1 MANPIL
7 RFFTVAG
14 VTLSGLDF
22 GTVQAGEESAVFE
35 VVLFNNKNGVNSVD
49 TATGVVISV
58 RDQDGLQEA
67 EFITEGFVL
76 ARSAGLTN
84 PNTIGEFFD
93 DNQIVFTP
101 VTDRQ
106 DLLVG
111 DIPSTGGR
119 SIFIKIKV
127 PPNATTVT
135 GLTVN
140 ILAGHGTNT
149 TPLPFYFN
157 RAFGDGV
164 IEEEKKQIYTPILD
178 DKVGSWTTLD
188 ALSGGLYTGEIPRT
202 YTIRVVTGGTIG
214 VFEYQTSDDG
224 GVSFSGLTVTSSVTA
239 FTDVFSSLGVDEG
252 VNIAW
257 ANLTGGIAS
266 IGDQW
271 TIDAETRPFIFK
283 AGVTTSLEGFV
294 GAGEAFV
301 KNNRVFHNTST
312 VFNLAANAKT
322 FVFIGVDGQYSAAV
336 TSTPQDDK
344 LLLGW
349 FLTDSTK
356 VIDQNQL
363 FLPITLSLDLQDDF
377 AAIPDRLIGLTWSF
391 FQGRFRKFNDIIRI
405 PPDPILVGEL
415 GLIAG
420 VTNYIQAD
428 TIAEDVIT
436 NSTGYLPDNIALFR
450 VVTGLTFME
459 QIFDDRTLFVAGNQ
473 LGTSKIVVGF
483 TTSSIV
489 DGGSVEFDEIEIA
502 NRGLVKTFTVTPTIA
517 GGTYTVEF
525 HSKDTKLDVD
535 LLLKD
540 THLPNPFTSNTLWMY
555 EDEDSTQELHGR
567 VRNFTGATQQ
577 FNITMTLERFA

>member
-7 RFFTVAG
+7 RFFTTAG
-14 VTLSGLDF
+14 VTLSGLNF
-22 GTVQAGEESAVFE
+22 GTIQAGEESAVFE
-35 VVLFNNKNGVNSVD
+35 VVLFNNKDGVNAVD
-49 TATGVVISV
+49 TATGIVISV

-84 PNTIGEFFD
+84 PNVIGEFFD

-101 VTDRQ
+101 ITDRQ

-127 PPNATTVT
+127 PPNAFSIT

-164 IEEEKKQIYTPILD
+164 IEEEKKQVYSAVLN
-178 DKVGSWTTLD
+178 DKVGSWSTLD

-202 YTIRVVTGGTIG
+202 YTIRVVTGGTLG

-224 GVSFSGLTVTSSVTA
+224 GISFSGLTVTSSVTA
-239 FTDVFSSLGVDEG
+239 FTNVVSSLGVDEG
-252 VNIAW
+252 VDIAW
-257 ANLTGGIAS
+257 INLTGGVAA

-283 AGVTTSLEGFV
+283 AGITTSLEGFV

-312 VFNLAANAKT
+312 VFDLAADAKT
-322 FVFIGVDGQYSAAV
+322 FVFIGVDGQYSASV

-356 VIDQNQL
+356 VIDQNQF
-363 FLPITLSLDLQDDF
+363 FLPITLSLDLDDGF
-377 AAIPDRLIGLTWSF
+377 SPIMERLVGLTWTF
-391 FQGRFRKFNDIIRI
+391 FQGKFNKFNNIIRI
-405 PPDPILVGEL
+405 PANPSLIGEL
-415 GLIAG
+415 ALIAG
-420 VTNYIQAD
+420 VTNFIEVD
-428 TIAEDVIT
+428 TGAEEVVT
-436 NSTGYLPDNIALFR
+436 NSTGFSVTGIPLFQ

-459 QIFDDRTLFVAGNQ
+459 QILDERTDIGGGADLRK
-473 LGTSKIVVGF
+473 TSFIA
-483 TTSSIV
+483 TTSTV
-489 DGGSVEFDEIEIA
+489 LNAATLDFDLTDFV
-502 NRGLVKTFTVTPTIA
+502 NRGLVKKFTITPEFA
-517 GGTYTVEF
+517 VGGTYSLEF
-525 HSKDTKLDVD
+525 FN
-535 LLLKD
+535 KD
-540 THLPNPFTSNTLWMY
+540 THLVADLEFTDDFLPNPFTSSTLFHY
-555 EDEDSTQELHGR
+555 EDKDNSSELHGR
-567 VRNFTGATQQ
+567 IVNFTGATQTFGINICVEQ
-577 FNITMTLERFA
+577 FA